1 MRITIDLS
9 EDQTRSLEATAER
22 LGVPA
27 ERLAQ
32 AAVGDLLTR
41 PQEDFQRAVEY
52 VLDKNRGLYKRLA

>member
-22 LGVPA
+22 LGVLP

-32 AAVGDLLTR
+32 AAVGELLTQ
-41 PQEDFQRAVEY
+41 PQEDFQRAVAY
-52 VLDKNRGLYKRLA
+52 VLDKNRDLYKRLA